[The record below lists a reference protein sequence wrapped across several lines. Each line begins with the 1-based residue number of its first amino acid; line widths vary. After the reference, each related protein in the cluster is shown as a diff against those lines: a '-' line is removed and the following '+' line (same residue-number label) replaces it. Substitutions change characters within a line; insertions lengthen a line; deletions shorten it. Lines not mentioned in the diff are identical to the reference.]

1 MRIRPDSRAAVVI
14 LWLSF
19 VLPAAPQS
27 APLSGGPLDRV
38 QRQVIAFFAKMS
50 DLTCTENVV
59 QEKFRPDGH
68 VQTSAQSKYD
78 YLIMVQASPD
88 DFVLNESRIEAPG
101 APYKPLPLLVTN
113 GFSMLLLVFHPY
125 YRQSF
130 RLDPGI
136 ASFVDGRM
144 LMPVHFTHI
153 PGTRSPAALALRGRE
168 YPLDLQGTAWIDQRS
183 GQIAKMEATLASDM
197 SDVGLRSLHI
207 QVDYKPSTLTSV
219 TGIELPD
226 RAVIDLETP
235 RQHWRNTHT
244 FTDYKSF
251 STAAQQA
258 TTVKVVTKD
267 GRQIDD
273 ATPAKEKPPTKEQH

>member
-1 MRIRPDSRAAVVI
+1 MRIRPEPRAAVLIFLLTLV
-14 LWLSF
+14 
-19 VLPAAPQS
+19 AAATAQS
-27 APLSGGPLDRV
+27 APLPGTLLDRV

-68 VQTSAQSKYD
+68 VQTSAQSKFD
-78 YLIMVQASPD
+78 YLIMVQSSPD

-101 APYKPLPLLVTN
+101 APHKPLPLLVTN

-130 RLDPGI
+130 RLDPGV

-168 YPLDLQGTAWIDQRS
+168 YPLDLQGTAWIDQQS
-183 GQIAKMEATLASDM
+183 GQIAKMEATLAGDM

-207 QVDYKPSTLTSV
+207 QVDYKPSTLASV

-267 GRQIDD
+267 GKQIDD
-273 ATPAKEKPPTKEQH
+273 ATPAKETPSPKEQH